1 MNPAP
6 PEACGSDCASRHL
19 SYLQFHVVGMLL
31 RAVEYGEGMVEVTV
45 AYTVMDDA
53 SRLVGMWH
61 DFHTH
66 AETRG
71 SPRSRFVL
79 CCTDLPPA
87 GQHGPSPRHFGAL
100 AKNPS
105 PRHFGALAKPPPLL
119 RDAGCLLMAASS
131 GGPAKARSRE
141 RPTYQSLATCGQALA

>member
-71 SPRSRFVL
+71 SPRSRFCAVL
-79 CCTDLPPA
+79 HRPPNSRPA
-87 GQHGPSPRHFGAL
+87 RSKSKALRCFG
-100 AKNPS
+100 KNPS
-105 PRHFGALAKPPPLL
+105 PQHFGALAKPPPLL